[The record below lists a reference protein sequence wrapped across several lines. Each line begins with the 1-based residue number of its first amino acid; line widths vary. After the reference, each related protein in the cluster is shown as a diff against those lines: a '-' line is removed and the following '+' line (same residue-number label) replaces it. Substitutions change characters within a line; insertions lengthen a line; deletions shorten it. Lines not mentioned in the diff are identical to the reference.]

1 MTNINN
7 EQQIDQVSVVE
18 KTNEDIVTRFI
29 NGWSSIIFFTV
40 TLFIVATIQ
49 LLIFILSDGT
59 ISGSDS
65 NGKTAWVSWAYILV
79 SFPFGIVSAVS
90 MILSIRGHKHFFYW
104 TLGVEFGYLISGLA
118 GGLMFS
124 GIIMLTFIF
133 INTVRFIKISKEGP
147 DYEINSS
154 LVNWIT
160 LGLVIFVLTIGTLS
174 IELDTNHKFWWNT
187 EVYGEFNNL
196 KVVPYIDII
205 TATVTLVGV
214 MFMLSKNKYGFVMF
228 MLCDTLYLFLFIVS
242 HQWSNL
248 AITIMFISVEIMG
261 YIVWHNRDSN

>member
-1 MTNINN
+1 MSREENKAIVEEQTIINKK
-7 EQQIDQVSVVE
+7 D
-18 KTNEDIVTRFI
+18 EDIITKFI

-40 TLFIVATIQ
+40 TLTIVSTIQ

-65 NGKTAWVSWAYILV
+65 VGKTAWVSWAYILV
-79 SFPFGIVSAVS
+79 SFPFGIVSAIS

-124 GIIMLTFIF
+124 GIIMITFIF
-133 INTVRFIKISKEGP
+133 INTIRFLKLSKEGP
-147 DYEINSS
+147 DYNINTKI
-154 LVNWIT
+154 VNI
-160 LGLVIFVLTIGTLS
+160 LTIVFVSIVMMAGIIS
-174 IELDTNHKFWWNT
+174 IELDINNVFWWNT

-205 TATVTLVGV
+205 TASVTLVGV
-214 MFMLSKNKYGFVMF
+214 MFMLGKNKYGFLMF
-228 MLCDTLYLFLFIVS
+228 LLCDTLYLFLFIVS

-248 AITIMFISVEIMG
+248 AITIMFILVEIMG
-261 YIVWHNRDSN
+261 YIVWHNRSAN